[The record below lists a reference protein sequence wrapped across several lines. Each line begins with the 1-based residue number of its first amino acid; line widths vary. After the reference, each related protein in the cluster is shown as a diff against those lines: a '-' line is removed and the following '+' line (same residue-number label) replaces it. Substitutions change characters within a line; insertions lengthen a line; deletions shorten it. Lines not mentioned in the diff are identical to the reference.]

1 MSKLFPC
8 VHQLAAPTENIAT
21 LFSSPCGSAES
32 QPASLPIVLA
42 VISCV
47 RTYVPTYPLYMEDF
61 YMLLLNAMNS
71 VNLHNNPRC
80 HFIIILIII
89 SHVIIIL
96 ISEMMKL
103 GYREVE

>member
-1 MSKLFPC
+1 
-8 VHQLAAPTENIAT
+8 
-21 LFSSPCGSAES
+21 
-32 QPASLPIVLA
+32 
-42 VISCV
+42 
-47 RTYVPTYPLYMEDF
+47 MEDF
-61 YMLLLNAMNS
+61 YLLLLNAMYMNS